1 MPVHAPG
8 PVCDGMRIGLMG
20 GSFNPAHDG
29 HLYVSKTALRQMKL
43 DYVWWLVSPG
53 NPLKPQAAMAPLHK
67 RLAYA
72 RTLAH
77 HPRICVTDI
86 EGDLGTVYTLDTLK
100 ALKCRFPRLSFVW
113 LMGSDNLM
121 QFHRWLRW
129 PEIAQQMPMA
139 VVLRPGSVLAPLKA
153 KAMGRLNILRN
164 NGGLFVLD
172 GPRHPQSATAIR
184 QQGGWSAR

>member
-20 GSFNPAHDG
+20 GSFNPAHEG
-29 HLYVSKTALRQMKL
+29 HLYVSKTALRRLDL

-53 NPLKPQAAMAPLHK
+53 NPLKPQAAMAPLQK

-72 RTLAH
+72 RFLAH
-77 HPRICVTDI
+77 HPRIRVTDI
-86 EGDLGTVYTLDTLK
+86 ERSLGTVYTLDTLK
-100 ALKCRFPRLSFVW
+100 ALKRRFPGLSFVW

-129 PEIAQQMPMA
+129 QEIAQQMPMA

-153 KAMGRLNILRN
+153 KAMGRLSVLRS

-172 GPRHPQSATAIR
+172 GQRHPQSATAIR
-184 QQGGWSAR
+184 EQGEWSAR